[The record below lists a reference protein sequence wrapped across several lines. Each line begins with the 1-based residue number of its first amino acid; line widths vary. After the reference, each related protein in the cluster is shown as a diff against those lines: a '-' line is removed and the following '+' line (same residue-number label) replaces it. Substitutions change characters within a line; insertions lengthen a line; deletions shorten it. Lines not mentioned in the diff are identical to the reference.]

1 MQSPFK
7 VNHMKYQID
16 TVPIW
21 DAYLAEPFC
30 PLCLLLLQEEERVI
44 DRSLG
49 ASVMEPDER
58 IQVNEMGFC
67 SYHQQ
72 LLYAKQNRL
81 GQALMMQSHLIEEE
95 KKMNHLL
102 SASPVKRSFFARK
115 ETGTVEN
122 KKTCIS
128 CSRLE
133 HKINQHIYSLLN
145 LWQKDKAFQEAF
157 LKSNGFCLPHL
168 RLICAMAKETMSAG
182 KQADF
187 FDALKIVQNN
197 KMQTVREKLDVFINS
212 FDWRNAGKPLNDA
225 RTALED
231 AVNMASG
238 FSVGESPLK
247 NVK

>member
-1 MQSPFK
+1 
-7 VNHMKYQID
+7 MKYHID

-21 DAYLAEPFC
+21 DAYLPEPFC
-30 PLCLLLLQEEERVI
+30 PLCFLLLEEEERVI

-58 IQVNEMGFC
+58 IQVNEQGFC
-67 SYHQQ
+67 SHHQQ

-95 KKMNHLL
+95 KKMQALL
-102 SASPVKRSFFARK
+102 SAAPVKRSLFSK
-115 ETGTVEN
+115 QETVAPDT
-122 KKTCIS
+122 KKTCIA

-133 HKINQHIYSLLN
+133 DKINQHIYSLLN
-145 LWQKDKAFQEAF
+145 LWQKDKAFQETFAQS
-157 LKSNGFCLPHL
+157 KGFCLPHL
-168 RLICAMAKETMSAG
+168 KLVCAMASNTMSQS

-187 FDALKIVQNN
+187 LTALNLIQQK
-197 KMQTVREKLDVFINS
+197 KMDGVREKLDVFVNS

-247 NVK
+247 NIK